1 MKLSLLLI
9 TAPAAQAAVSYMSAV
24 PDKLMAMVE
33 ASEDCNLPDDFQ
45 IQNFTAES
53 ADGKTADSLDFT
65 FNDDSTVLNT
75 QCHLNASSV
84 PVSGDGRTPR
94 YACDNASVQF
104 IWQNG
109 TITVIE
115 KVCPGDD
122 GAADYEASGTAA
134 VPLVCDGGAANG
146 TGNAA
151 RSHRR
156 ARRAAIACKSNSDD
170 IRSRFFSIQPQTKS
184 DAMAVFMDDETDM
197 SERTLRGSWVTVTDG
212 PKWSAGLQEGE
223 KTRPFDSFLRGMTA
237 QSQVLPRQPQGKRA
251 TQDQPF
257 VGKRRLAAPLR
268 ILHGRHAVLS
278 TFFTAASFDSLQVS
292 FCVTE

>member
-9 TAPAAQAAVSYMSAV
+9 AVPAAQAAVSYMSAV

-156 ARRAAIACKSNSDD
+156 ARRAAVACKSNSDD
-170 IRSRFFSIQPQTKS
+170 IRSRFFSIQPASIHIAHEMMEIEVIHTCSQHS
-184 DAMAVFMDDETDM
+184 
-197 SERTLRGSWVTVTDG
+197 G
-212 PKWSAGLQEGE
+212 PKGSAGLQEGE
-223 KTRPFDSFLRGMTA
+223 KTRPVDSFSRGMTA

-268 ILHGRHAVLS
+268 IFHGRHAVLS
-278 TFFTAASFDSLQVS
+278 TFFTAASLNSLQVS
-292 FCVTE
+292 LWMTE

>member
-9 TAPAAQAAVSYMSAV
+9 AVPAAQAAVSYMSAV

-156 ARRAAIACKSNSDD
+156 ARRAAVACKSNSDD
-170 IRSRFFSIQPQTKS
+170 IRSRFFSIQP
-184 DAMAVFMDDETDM
+184 V
-197 SERTLRGSWVTVTDG
+197 
-212 PKWSAGLQEGE
+212 PKGQQDF
-223 KTRPFDSFLRGMTA
+223 KR
-237 QSQVLPRQPQGKRA
+237 VLPRQPQGKRA

-278 TFFTAASFDSLQVS
+278 TFFTAASLNSLQVS
-292 FCVTE
+292 LWMTE